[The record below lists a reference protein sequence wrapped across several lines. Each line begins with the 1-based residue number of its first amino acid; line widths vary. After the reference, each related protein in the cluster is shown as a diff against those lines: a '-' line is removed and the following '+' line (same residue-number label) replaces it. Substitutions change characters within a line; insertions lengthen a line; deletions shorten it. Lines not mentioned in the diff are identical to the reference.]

1 MQSIPLDAQYRLSAL
16 QQMAEEEFD
25 VLVVGG
31 GVVGAGAALDA
42 ATRGLSVALVEA
54 RDWAA
59 GTSSRSSKLI
69 HGGLRYL
76 EQRDFGL
83 VREALTERG
92 LLLNR
97 VAPHLVRPVPFLL
110 PLRHRVWE
118 RFYIGAGV
126 LLYDTM
132 GGARAVPR
140 HRHLS
145 KGAALRRAPGLRRQS
160 LVGAIQYYDAQVDD
174 ARFTM
179 ALARTAAQYGAR
191 VATRARVTEL
201 RRDGDRITGAVVHD
215 LEGDR
220 RIEVRARQVV
230 AATGVWTDDIQ
241 GLARPEGSASG
252 SGSESE
258 SGSGSAS
265 VSVRASKGVH
275 LVVPRERINLN
286 TGLISRTEKS
296 VLFIIPWG
304 RHWLVGTTDTDWDL
318 DREHPAASR
327 ADVEYLLEHA
337 NAVLDEPLTAA
348 DVEGVYVGLRPL
360 LSGNADQTTKLSREH
375 VVTSPAPG
383 LVVVAG
389 GKYTTYRVMAKDAID
404 AAAADLARAQGCE
417 IPESV
422 TGEVPL
428 LGAEGFA
435 ARWNERGRIARRT
448 GLPVE
453 RVERLLERYGSA
465 IDEVLELIAG
475 DPSLGEPISGADEY
489 LRAEAVYAASHEGA
503 LHLEDVLTRRTR
515 ISIEERDR
523 GVGAAPEVAELIAPS
538 LGWSAAAVEEEVER
552 YLGRVA
558 AELESQVQVDDV
570 AADAAR
576 RAAAD
581 LYDVG
586 REAPVA
592 VAPAAPV
599 GAASGH
605 RRWIGVRRAEKLV
618 RRVVER
624 QSRRPG
630 RKPAAPAGASLP
642 SGN

>member
-1 MQSIPLDAQYRLSAL
+1 MSAL
-16 QQMAEEEFD
+16 QQMATEEFD

-31 GVVGAGAALDA
+31 GVVGTGVALDA

-97 VAPHLVRPVPFLL
+97 IAPHLVRPVPFLL

-132 GGARAVPR
+132 GGARALPR
-140 HRHLS
+140 HRHLTKS
-145 KGAALRRAPGLRRQS
+145 AALRRAPALRPES

-191 VATRARVTEL
+191 VATRARVTGLL
-201 RRDGDRITGAVVHD
+201 RAGDRVTGAVVHD

-230 AATGVWTDDIQ
+230 AAAGVWTDDIQ
-241 GLARPEGSASG
+241 ELAHQRG
-252 SGSESE
+252 
-258 SGSGSAS
+258 S

-275 LVVPRERINLN
+275 LVVPRDRIDLS

-304 RHWLVGTTDTDWDL
+304 RHWLVGTTDTDWHL
-318 DREHPAASR
+318 DRSHPAASR
-327 ADVEYLLEHA
+327 ADVDYLLEHA
-337 NAVLDEPLTAA
+337 NAVLSKPLTEE
-348 DVEGVYVGLRPL
+348 DIEGVYVGLRPL
-360 LSGNADQTTKLSREH
+360 LSGDAEQTTKLSREH
-375 VVTSPAPG
+375 VVDAPAPG
-383 LVVVAG
+383 LVVVMG

-404 AAAADLARAQGCE
+404 VAVADMADV
-417 IPESV
+417 PESV
-422 TGEVPL
+422 TDQVPV

-435 ARWNERGRIARRT
+435 ARWNERARIARRT
-448 GLPVE
+448 GLPQA
-453 RVERLLERYGSA
+453 RVEHLLRRYGSC
-465 IDEVLELIAG
+465 IDELLELIAADESLG
-475 DPSLGEPISGADEY
+475 DPIAGADDY

-515 ISIEERDR
+515 ISIEEWDR
-523 GVGAAPEVAELIAPS
+523 GVAAAEEVAALVAPV
-538 LGWSAAAVEEEVER
+538 LGWSEATVREEVER
-552 YLGRVA
+552 YSRRVA
-558 AELESQVQVDDV
+558 AERESEAREDDSE
-570 AADAAR
+570 ADAVR
-576 RAAAD
+576 RAAPDLDDVVGETAD
-581 LYDVG
+581 
-586 REAPVA
+586 
-592 VAPAAPV
+592 
-599 GAASGH
+599 S
-605 RRWIGVRRAEKLV
+605 VR
-618 RRVVER
+618 
-624 QSRRPG
+624 P
-630 RKPAAPAGASLP
+630 
-642 SGN
+642 

>member
-1 MQSIPLDAQYRLSAL
+1 MQSTPLGAQNRLSAL
-16 QQMAEEEFD
+16 QQMATEEFD

-97 VAPHLVRPVPFLL
+97 IAPHLVRPVPFLL

-132 GGARAVPR
+132 GGARALPR
-140 HRHLS
+140 HRHLTRS
-145 KGAALRRAPGLRRQS
+145 AALRRAPALRPEA

-191 VATRARVTEL
+191 VATRARVTGLL
-201 RRDGDRITGAVVHD
+201 RAGDRVTGAVVHD

-220 RIEVRARQVV
+220 RIEIRARRVV
-230 AATGVWTDDIQ
+230 AAAGVWTDDIQ
-241 GLARPEGSASG
+241 ELAHLRG
-252 SGSESE
+252 
-258 SGSGSAS
+258 S

-275 LVVPRERINLN
+275 LVVPRDRIDLS

-304 RHWLVGTTDTDWDL
+304 RHWLVGTTDTDWHL
-318 DREHPAASR
+318 DRGHPAASR
-327 ADVEYLLEHA
+327 ADIDYLLEHA
-337 NAVLDEPLTAA
+337 NAVLSKPLTEE
-348 DVEGVYVGLRPL
+348 DIEGVYVGLRPL
-360 LSGNADQTTKLSREH
+360 LSGDAEQTTKLSREH
-375 VVTSPAPG
+375 VVDSPAPG
-383 LVVVAG
+383 LVLVMG

-404 AAAADLARAQGCE
+404 VAVTELAE
-417 IPESV
+417 VPESV
-422 TGEVPL
+422 TDQVPV

-435 ARWNERGRIARRT
+435 ARWNERARIARRT
-448 GLPVE
+448 GLPQV
-453 RVERLLERYGSA
+453 RVEHLLRRYGSC
-465 IDEVLELIAG
+465 IDELLELIAADESLA
-475 DPSLGEPISGADEY
+475 DPIAGADDY

-523 GVGAAPEVAELIAPS
+523 GLAAAPEVAALIAPV
-538 LGWSAAAVEEEVER
+538 LGWSAATVRQEVER
-552 YLGRVA
+552 YL
-558 AELESQVQVDDV
+558 SQVTAERESEAREDD
-570 AADAAR
+570 AEADAVR
-576 RAAAD
+576 RAAPD
-581 LYDVG
+581 LDDV
-586 REAPVA
+586 V
-592 VAPAAPV
+592 
-599 GAASGH
+599 
-605 RRWIGVRRAEKLV
+605 
-618 RRVVER
+618 
-624 QSRRPG
+624 
-630 RKPAAPAGASLP
+630 P
-642 SGN
+642 SA

>member
-1 MQSIPLDAQYRLSAL
+1 
-16 QQMAEEEFD
+16 MAEEEFD

-97 VAPHLVRPVPFLL
+97 IAPHLVRPVPFLL

-118 RFYIGAGV
+118 RFSIGAGV
-126 LLYDTM
+126 LLSDTM

-140 HRHLS
+140 HRHLTTA
-145 KGAALRRAPGLRRQS
+145 AALRRAPALRQES
-160 LVGAIQYYDAQVDD
+160 FVGAIQYYDAQVDD

-191 VATRARVTEL
+191 VATRTRVTEL
-201 RRDGDRITGAVVHD
+201 RREDGRVTGAVVHD

-220 RIEVRARQVV
+220 RIEVRAKQVV

-241 GLARPEGSASG
+241 ELVQPRNA
-252 SGSESE
+252 
-258 SGSGSAS
+258 

-275 LVVPRERINLN
+275 LVVPRDRIDLR

-318 DREHPAASR
+318 DREHPAASQ
-327 ADVEYLLEHA
+327 ADVDYLLEHA
-337 NAVLDEPLTAA
+337 NAVLSKPLTAE

-404 AAAADLARAQGCE
+404 AAAAGLVGEAGSQTGSGAGAGSGSKLAE
-417 IPESV
+417 STSTESVIPESV
-422 TGEVPL
+422 TAEVPL

-435 ARWNERGRIARRT
+435 ARWNERGRLARRA

-453 RVERLLERYGSA
+453 RVERLLGRYGSG
-465 IDEVLELIAG
+465 IDEVLELIAA
-475 DPSLGEPISGADEY
+475 DRSLAEPLTGADEY
-489 LRAEAVYAASHEGA
+489 LRAEAVYAATHEGA

-515 ISIEERDR
+515 ISFEEWDR
-523 GVGAAPEVAELIAPS
+523 GVAAAPEVAALIAPV
-538 LGWSAAAVEEEVER
+538 LGWGAETVQEEVER
-552 YLGRVA
+552 YLARVT
-558 AELESQVQVDDV
+558 AERESQAQADDL

-576 RAAAD
+576 RAAPD
-581 LYDVG
+581 LDDVPM
-586 REAPVA
+586 EAAEAATSAASEPA
-592 VAPAAPV
+592 TGHRPAA
-599 GAASGH
+599 
-605 RRWIGVRRAEKLV
+605 RRRLNRPRLPQGSQLWIRS
-618 RRVVER
+618 R
-624 QSRRPG
+624 QWVNARRPE
-630 RKPAAPAGASLP
+630 RPSAGEP
-642 SGN
+642 RVTV